1 MQEDQK
7 DMRIK
12 SIKMSEKESY
22 SLSIVLPVF
31 NVEKY
36 LDRCI
41 KCILE
46 GTYKDL
52 ELVIVNDGTKD
63 NSENIIILHIE

>member
-36 LDRCI
+36 LERCI
-41 KCILE
+41 KSILE

-63 NSENIIILHIE
+63 DSENIIIRY

>member
-36 LDRCI
+36 LERCI
-41 KCILE
+41 KSILE

-63 NSENIIILHIE
+63 DSENIIILHI